1 MKNKGYKPLLIE
13 SIKASSDIEQ
23 HRFIGFDGNYCAA
36 GAKALGV
43 SDVSTEKDQF
53 APVAIYGIL
62 LVEASGTISAGDSI
76 SSNADGRAVKTS
88 DSAIINGYSLDNATE
103 GQEIR
108 ILI

>member
-1 MKNKGYKPLLIE
+1 MTNNGYKPLLVE

-23 HRFIGFDGNYCAA
+23 HRFIGFDGNYCTA

-62 LVEASGTISAGDSI
+62 LVEAGGTISAGDSI
-76 SSNADGRAVKTS
+76 SSNSDGKAVKTT
-88 DSAIINGYSLDNATE
+88 DSAIVNGYSLDNATE

>member
-23 HRFIGFDGNYCAA
+23 HRFIGFDGNYCTA

-62 LVEASGTISAGDSI
+62 LVEAAGTISAGDSI
-76 SSNADGRAVKTS
+76 SSNADGKAVKTT
-88 DSAIINGYSLDNATE
+88 DSAIINGYSLDDATE